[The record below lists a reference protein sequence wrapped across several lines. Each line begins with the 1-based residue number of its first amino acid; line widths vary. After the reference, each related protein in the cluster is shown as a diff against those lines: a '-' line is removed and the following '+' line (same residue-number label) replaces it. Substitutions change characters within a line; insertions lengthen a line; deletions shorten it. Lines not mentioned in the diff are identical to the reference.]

1 MNTGQTM
8 ITFGA
13 MILLTIVIL
22 NMNRT
27 ISNGEDY
34 LNQTRFGL
42 EAIAITTSMIE
53 EISQLPFDE
62 ESLDTMKVEKVVTDF
77 TYANSLGP
85 DAGETGPYYFDDV
98 DDFKNFTKAET
109 TQQNIY
115 QVFCDVNYVTEA
127 NPGVPVNTRTFFKKI
142 SISVVTPLYNDTT
155 TMDYIHGFWY
165 FN

>member
-8 ITFGA
+8 ITLGA
-13 MILLTIVIL
+13 MILLTTVIL

-62 ESLDTMKVEKVVTDF
+62 MSVDTMKVEKVVTDF
-77 TYANSLGP
+77 TDPNNLGP
-85 DAGETGPYYFDDV
+85 DAGETGLLDFDDV
-98 DDFKNFTKAET
+98 DDFKKFTKVET

-115 QVFCDVNYVTEA
+115 KVFCDVNYVTNA
-127 NPGVPVNTRTFFKKI
+127 NPDVAVNTRTFYKKI
-142 SISVVTPLYNDTT
+142 SISVVTPLYDDTT
-155 TMDYIHGFWY
+155 RMDYIHGFWY

>member
-1 MNTGQTM
+1 MNTGQTL
-8 ITFGA
+8 ISFGA
-13 MILLTIVIL
+13 MILLTTVIL

-27 ISNGEDY
+27 ITDGEDY

-62 ESLDTMKVEKVVTDF
+62 ESLDTMKVEKIVTDF
-77 TYANSLGP
+77 TPVSDLGP
-85 DAGETGPYYFDDV
+85 DAGETGPYFFDDV
-98 DDFKNFTKAET
+98 DDFKNFAKVET

-115 QVFCDVNYVTEA
+115 QVFCDVNYVTGT
-127 NPGVPVNTRTFFKKI
+127 NPDVPVNIRTFYKKI
-142 SISVVTPLYNDTT
+142 SISVVTPFYEDTT
-155 TMDYIHGFWY
+155 TMDYVHGFWY